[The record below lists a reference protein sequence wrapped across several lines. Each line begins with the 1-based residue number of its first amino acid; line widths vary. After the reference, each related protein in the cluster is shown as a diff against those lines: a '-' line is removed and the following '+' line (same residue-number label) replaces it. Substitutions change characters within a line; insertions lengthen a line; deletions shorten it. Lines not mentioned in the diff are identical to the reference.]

1 MLGLAA
7 FSFATLASA
16 AHDATKPLFVLE
28 RNRNANF
35 VQYEAKVAGDGSI
48 DPKEPIIAYWIM
60 AAEDRRRESLTAIER
75 ALAFGFSAQPDKRG
89 NVWLTLISHK
99 SKPIRVFKD
108 DTGVHAELGIAGRK
122 AYLTK
127 MFVQAGPEFIP
138 KVIWL
143 DVYGVDAKTGAPLQE
158 RITPAP

>member
-16 AHDATKPLFVLE
+16 APEATKPLFVLE